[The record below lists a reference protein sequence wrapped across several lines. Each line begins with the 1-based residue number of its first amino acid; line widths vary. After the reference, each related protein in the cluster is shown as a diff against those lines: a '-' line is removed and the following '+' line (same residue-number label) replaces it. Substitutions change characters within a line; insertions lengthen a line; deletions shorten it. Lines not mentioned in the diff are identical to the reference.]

1 MFEVST
7 NWTNGLGQVLV
18 YCLAIGLGL
27 YLMSKIETKG
37 EDK

>member
-7 NWTNGLGQVLV
+7 NWTNGLGQVLI

-27 YLMSKIETKG
+27 YLMSKIGREGKR
-37 EDK
+37 